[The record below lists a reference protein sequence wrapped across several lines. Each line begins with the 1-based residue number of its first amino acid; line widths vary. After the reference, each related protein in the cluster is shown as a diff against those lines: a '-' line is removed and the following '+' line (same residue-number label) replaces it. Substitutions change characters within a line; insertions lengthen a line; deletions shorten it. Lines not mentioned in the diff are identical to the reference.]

1 MLSVFFQPYI
11 IVPLI
16 LIIIGVV
23 FIKECNIPVYLFFV
37 AAVIGFLSFH
47 IATPSQGWDLYWHYK
62 TLDNYRDMGFTYFA
76 IFDKSISLPIYSLY
90 FYLIS
95 LLPYNEYLP
104 AITSFLVYGLNFIL
118 IYKIYKRFDL
128 SKRTLW
134 ILVVF
139 ILCNLNYFG
148 VISGIRFNLAVS
160 LCTVALYYDY
170 IERKKIIPILLFLF
184 AVLIHSS
191 IYIIIMVRVMLFFFR
206 KKGNAFFAIT
216 AVAVT
221 FLMINILPNMLS
233 AFNLGGLSDSID
245 ELLYKT
251 DMYMQNIEKG
261 AFWTT
266 GYYFLLFTFFIS
278 IFVLFYMR
286 YKWYNDNMSKLMLS
300 QIVIFALIVVFFNNY
315 VVLGRLII
323 MSNLLMM
330 PYLGVLIGNN
340 SKVSGFRNATRIEA
354 LVFLESILRLVYY
367 VALGGYA
374 TIHMQW

>member
-1 MLSVFFQPYI
+1 
-11 IVPLI
+11 
-16 LIIIGVV
+16 
-23 FIKECNIPVYLFFV
+23 
-37 AAVIGFLSFH
+37 
-47 IATPSQGWDLYWHYK
+47 
-62 TLDNYRDMGFTYFA
+62 
-76 IFDKSISLPIYSLY
+76 
-90 FYLIS
+90 
-95 LLPYNEYLP
+95 
-104 AITSFLVYGLNFIL
+104 
-118 IYKIYKRFDL
+118 
-128 SKRTLW
+128 
-134 ILVVF
+134 
-139 ILCNLNYFG
+139 
-148 VISGIRFNLAVS
+148 
-160 LCTVALYYDY
+160 
-170 IERKKIIPILLFLF
+170 
-184 AVLIHSS
+184 
-191 IYIIIMVRVMLFFFR
+191 MVRVMLFFFR